1 MSWQDRSP
9 FSGYHWEED
18 NNAVALNNNAN
29 HYAIK
34 MFGFANTTDQWM
46 RRPPLLL
53 SLPIRICDCG
63 RNVLLVPCHC
73 TALKLPVSALNG
85 LVWLNPLFDVVQYL
99 VFVHYSWFNS
109 AYQPISKTRNCSTLI
124 DVQFRVETALLYYWQ
139 SYNGVLVSLPSINS
153 FRSTSSFIF
162 LVNRIGMS
170 LVLILLK
177 CWSILLRR
185 LTIHP

>member
-18 NNAVALNNNAN
+18 YNAVALNNNAN

-46 RRPPLLL
+46 RRPSLLL

-63 RNVLLVPCHC
+63 RNTPGTLPVA
-73 TALKLPVSALNG
+73 TALKLPVSLSALNG

-109 AYQPISKTRNCSTLI
+109 ACQPISKTRNCSTLI
-124 DVQFRVETALLYYWQ
+124 EVQFRVETAL
-139 SYNGVLVSLPSINS
+139 
-153 FRSTSSFIF
+153 
-162 LVNRIGMS
+162 
-170 LVLILLK
+170 ILLT
-177 CWSILLRR
+177 IL
-185 LTIHP
+185 